1 MDGFHQKLIN
11 FLHQKRK
18 KYCILIFDLLY
29 YISDRRQH
37 EGGKFCMS
45 TIWVVLIAL
54 LALIAGVALGFFI
67 ARKYMMN
74 YLKKNPP
81 INEQML
87 RTLMMQMGQK
97 PSQKKINQMMRAMN
111 NQNTK

>member
-1 MDGFHQKLIN
+1 MDMIWV
-11 FLHQKRK
+11 
-18 KYCILIFDLLY
+18 ILI
-29 YISDRRQH
+29 
-37 EGGKFCMS
+37 GVG
-45 TIWVVLIAL
+45 
-54 LALIAGVALGFFI
+54 ALIAGVALGFFI

-97 PSQKKINQMMRAMN
+97 PSQKKINQMMRSMN
-111 NQNTK
+111 NQNNK

>member
-1 MDGFHQKLIN
+1 MDI
-11 FLHQKRK
+11 
-18 KYCILIFDLLY
+18 
-29 YISDRRQH
+29 
-37 EGGKFCMS
+37 
-45 TIWVVLIAL
+45 IWVVLIAL
-54 LALIAGVALGFFI
+54 ATLIAGVALGFFI

-74 YLKKNPP
+74 YLKNNPP

-111 NQNTK
+111 NQMDKK